1 VCLPVCSNR
10 PRQLSFTIIIV
21 IIVIIITTIII
32 IIITITTIVIV
43 IVIIAATAAAQVG
56 VFERWHLRSELGQG
70 TGGVSNRVALPG
82 SVCNGVRVRASHR
95 HATTT
100 VIQCYSRRRRRRR
113 LDTKRTSITWRS
125 VLPAAH
131 TVGAAQQQRRRRF
144 SEQWNNAKG

>member
-1 VCLPVCSNR
+1 MCLPVCSNR

-21 IIVIIITTIII
+21 IIIITIVIII

-100 VIQCYSRRRRRRR
+100 VIQCYSRRRRR

-144 SEQWNNAKG
+144 SEQWSNAKG

>member
-1 VCLPVCSNR
+1 MCLPVCSNR

-21 IIVIIITTIII
+21 IIIITIVI

-100 VIQCYSRRRRRRR
+100 VVQCYGRRRRRF
-113 LDTKRTSITWRS
+113 DTKRTSITWRS

>member
-1 VCLPVCSNR
+1 VCLPVWSNR
-10 PRQLSFTIIIV
+10 PRRLFFIIIVIVIVIIIIIV
-21 IIVIIITTIII
+21 IIVI
-32 IIITITTIVIV
+32 V
-43 IVIIAATAAAQVG
+43 VIIANTAAAQVG

-100 VIQCYSRRRRRRR
+100 VIHCYSRRRRRRRR

-144 SEQWNNAKG
+144 SEQWSNAKG

>member
-21 IIVIIITTIII
+21 IIIITIVIII

-100 VIQCYSRRRRRRR
+100 VIQCYSRRRRRR

-144 SEQWNNAKG
+144 SEQWSNAKG